1 MPPIVFLILS
11 FLAVFS
17 VAAVAIYLLYQLLTN
32 FQPGKGRVLADFRK
46 MRAEIKEWSDQLV
59 PWNKEEMSLLSLR
72 QVNQKIKRGMSKTAK
87 GIFTSIYHEP
97 LVVYSYRRYIASKE
111 NAILYARTSQNEFAY
126 RINKKGID
134 VNIDGQ
140 YAGVLKENGG
150 LYGGRRNR
158 LLARINRDDELK
170 LHPIIVGDKEV
181 ASVQNPNKTD
191 KHNPRAFQFLR
202 PMENKEEKMFMALAI
217 LEMVQESLKE
227 EF

>member
-11 FLAVFS
+11 FIAVFS
-17 VAAVAIYLLYQLLTN
+17 VASIALYLLYQLLTN
-32 FQPGKGRVLADFRK
+32 FQPGKSRVLADFRK
-46 MRAEIKEWSDQLV
+46 MRTEIKEWSDQLV

-72 QVNQKIKRGMSKTAK
+72 QVNQQIKRGMTKTAK

-97 LVVYSYRRYIASKE
+97 LVVYSYRRYISAKE
-111 NAILYARTSQNEFAY
+111 NAILYARTSQNEFAF
-126 RINKKGID
+126 RIKKKGID

-170 LHPIIVGDKEV
+170 LHPIVIGDKEV
-181 ASVQNPNKTD
+181 ASVQNPTKTD
-191 KHNPRAFQFLR
+191 KHNPRAFQFLQ
-202 PMENKEEKMFMALAI
+202 PMEKKEEKMFMALAI

>member
-11 FLAVFS
+11 FIAVFS
-17 VAAVAIYLLYQLLTN
+17 VASLAIYLLYQLLTN
-32 FQPGKGRVLADFRK
+32 FQPGKSRVLADFRK
-46 MRAEIKEWSDQLV
+46 MRDEIKEWSNQLV

-72 QVNQKIKRGMSKTAK
+72 QVNQKIQRGMTKTAK

-97 LVVYSYRRYIASKE
+97 LIVYSYRRYIAAKE

-126 RINKKGID
+126 RIKKKGID
-134 VNIDGQ
+134 VNIDGK
-140 YAGVLKENGG
+140 YAGVLKDNGG

-170 LHPIIVGDKEV
+170 LHPIVIGDKEV

-191 KHNPRAFQFLR
+191 KHNPRAFQFLQ

>member
-11 FLAVFS
+11 FIAVFS
-17 VAAVAIYLLYQLLTN
+17 VASLAIYVLYQLLTN
-32 FQPGKGRVLADFRK
+32 FQPGKSRVLADFRK
-46 MRAEIKEWSDQLV
+46 MRSEIKEWSDQLV

-72 QVNQKIKRGMSKTAK
+72 QVNQNIKRGMTKTAK

-97 LVVYSYRRYIASKE
+97 LIVYSYRRYIAAKE

-126 RINKKGID
+126 RIKKKGID

-170 LHPIIVGDKEV
+170 LHPIVIGDKEV
-181 ASVQNPNKTD
+181 ASVQNPTKTD
-191 KHNPRAFQFLR
+191 KHNPRAFQFLQ

-217 LEMVQESLKE
+217 LEIVQESLKE

>member
-1 MPPIVFLILS
+1 MPPIILLILS
-11 FLAVFS
+11 VIAVFS
-17 VAAVAIYLLYQLLTN
+17 VASLAIYLLYQLLSN
-32 FQPGKGRVLADFRK
+32 FQPGKSRVLADFRK
-46 MRAEIKEWSDQLV
+46 MRDEIKEWSDQLV
-59 PWNKEEMSLLSLR
+59 PWNQEEMSLLSLK
-72 QVNQKIKRGMSKTAK
+72 QVNQKITRGMTKTAK

-97 LVVYSYRRYIASKE
+97 LIVYSYRKYIATKE

-126 RINKKGID
+126 RIKKKGID

-170 LHPIIVGDKEV
+170 LHPIVVGDKEV
-181 ASVQNPNKTD
+181 ASVLNPTKTD

-217 LEMVQESLKE
+217 LEMVQESLRE

>member
-1 MPPIVFLILS
+1 MFLILS

-17 VAAVAIYLLYQLLTN
+17 VASVAVYLLYQLLTN
-32 FQPGKGRVLADFRK
+32 FQPGKSRVLADFRK
-46 MRAEIKEWSDQLV
+46 MRDEIKEWSDQLV
-59 PWNKEEMSLLSLR
+59 PWSREEMSLLSLR
-72 QVNQKIKRGMSKTAK
+72 QVNQKIKRGMTKTAQ

-111 NAILYARTSQNEFAY
+111 NAILYARTSKNEFAY

-140 YAGVLKENGG
+140 YAGVLKDNGG

-170 LHPIIVGDKEV
+170 LHPIVVGDKEV

-191 KHNPRAFQFLR
+191 KHNPRAFQFLQ

>member
-1 MPPIVFLILS
+1 M
-11 FLAVFS
+11 
-17 VAAVAIYLLYQLLTN
+17 T
-32 FQPGKGRVLADFRK
+32 
-46 MRAEIKEWSDQLV
+46 
-59 PWNKEEMSLLSLR
+59 
-72 QVNQKIKRGMSKTAK
+72 KTAK

-97 LVVYSYRRYIASKE
+97 LIVYSYRKYIATKE

-126 RINKKGID
+126 RIKKKGID

-170 LHPIIVGDKEV
+170 LHPIVVGDKEV
-181 ASVQNPNKTD
+181 ASVLNPTKTD

-202 PMENKEEKMFMALAI
+202 PMESKEEKMFMALAI
-217 LEMVQESLKE
+217 LEMVQESLRE

>member
-17 VAAVAIYLLYQLLTN
+17 VASVAIYLLYQLLTN
-32 FQPGKGRVLADFRK
+32 FQPGKSRILSDFRK
-46 MRAEIKEWSDQLV
+46 MRTEIKEWSDQLV
-59 PWNKEEMSLLSLR
+59 PWNKEEKSLLSLR
-72 QVNQKIKRGMSKTAK
+72 QVNQQVKRGMNKTAK

-97 LVVYSYRRYIASKE
+97 LVVYSYRRYISTKE

-150 LYGGRRNR
+150 LYGGRKNR

-170 LHPIIVGDKEV
+170 LHPIVVGEKEV

-202 PMENKEEKMFMALAI
+202 PMESKEEKIFMALAI
-217 LEMVQESLKE
+217 FEMVQESLKE